1 MRNDIHKCAMQRKL
15 PDATK
20 GKAENNSKMEIKEN
34 SANNKFLKIKVIK
47 SDQQTLGLS
56 TK

>member
-34 SANNKFLKIKVIK
+34 SANNKILKNQSNQK
-47 SDQQTLGLS
+47 
-56 TK
+56 